1 MGQKSKNNSTV
12 NPCNFSNKLTVNT
25 ELHIESNMPTY
36 DYVCT
41 TCGITFEHFQSI
53 KSDPIT
59 QCPEGICTQEQ
70 KGKGNVQRKI
80 SSGSGLVFNGSG
92 FYLTDYVQNKSS
104 STTTSNDTS
113 SSAS

>member
-1 MGQKSKNNSTV
+1 
-12 NPCNFSNKLTVNT
+12 
-25 ELHIESNMPTY
+25 MPTY

-41 TCGITFEHFQSI
+41 TCGVSFEHFQSI
-53 KSDPIT
+53 KSDALT
-59 QCPEGICTQEQ
+59 HCPEGVCKQEE

-92 FYLTDYVQNKSS
+92 FYLTDYVHSKSTSSAS
-104 STTTSNDTS
+104 STSASDTS